1 MPGVT
6 DALELLQVTHGYT
19 PTRGTGAAVLLRDMD
34 YTITRG
40 EVHALLGPSGSG
52 KTTLL
57 HLLGGL
63 QLPNEGKVLW
73 NGVDITTTTDAWRTQ
88 QRLGVVSFVFQDAH
102 LLPELNVLQ
111 NVELPTHLQGRRDPS
126 GAHAML
132 NLVGLGDRAS
142 GKVQALSGGEKQRVA
157 IARAL
162 HARPAFVLADEPTAR
177 LDAST
182 AEGVMTAFLDAV
194 KQTDVGVLFATHDP
208 ARKADADRVWTLNE
222 GTLKS
227 VRDRS

>member
-1 MPGVT
+1 MT
-6 DALELLQVTHGYT
+6 DALELRQVNHGYT
-19 PTRGTGAAVLLRDMD
+19 PTGGTPAAVLLRNVD

-40 EVHALLGPSGSG
+40 AIHALLGPSGSG

-57 HLLGGL
+57 HILGGL
-63 QLPNEGKVLW
+63 QLPNAGKVLW
-73 NGVDITTTTDAWRTQ
+73 NGVDITNTTDAWRTE

-102 LLPELNVLQ
+102 LLPELSVLQ
-111 NVELPTHLQGRRDPS
+111 NVELPSHLQGRRDPA

-132 NLVGLGDRAS
+132 NLVGLGDRA
-142 GKVQALSGGEKQRVA
+142 GGTVQALSGGEKQRVA

-177 LDAST
+177 LDAAT
-182 AEGVMTAFLDAV
+182 AEGVMTVFLDAV
-194 KQTDVGVLFATHDP
+194 KQTEVGVLFATHDP
-208 ARKADADRVWTLNE
+208 ARKTDADQVWTLEE
-222 GTLKS
+222 GTLRS